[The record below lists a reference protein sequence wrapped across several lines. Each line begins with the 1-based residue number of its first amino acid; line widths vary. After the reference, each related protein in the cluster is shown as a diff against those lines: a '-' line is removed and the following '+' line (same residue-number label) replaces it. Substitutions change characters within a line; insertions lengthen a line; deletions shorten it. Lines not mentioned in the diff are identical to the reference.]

1 MVARL
6 LLGWYC
12 KEKLGI
18 ARERLR
24 DQILH
29 TGHVVLGSSH

>member
-24 DQILH
+24 DQILRARR
-29 TGHVVLGSSH
+29 VVLGSSH